1 MKASNFILAGALFV
15 FGLVSLP
22 SIVYSQSSEGRL
34 DIEEIIVTGTKRDIS
49 QQDVP
54 VAVSTLTAKQLDNTF
69 RNDVFALGQL
79 APNVTLTPQNG
90 FNAIAGGMRGT
101 GFISILVTKDPSVGV
116 VVDDFAFNH
125 VQAQAIE
132 MFDMEQVEIYRGP
145 QGTLFGK
152 NTTGGA
158 LSFTTKK
165 PVLGETFFDFETTY
179 GQYSSNDASIEKIS
193 AAANFP
199 IGDKMA
205 VRISVIQDEEEGF
218 YTNNKPSGSIISLG
232 GPGSTAFYSQGGQ
245 INDAGATQQAD
256 GSFVSVGNGAKIG
269 GKDVLAAK
277 VKVRYEPSDF
287 YRADFTYEY
296 VDDSS
301 DAPATANDTP
311 GGGAEAYLWPALGF
325 PGFRDGPTPGDPFS
339 TGESATCNT
348 FTCIGRGHA
357 IEVEGFYLTQTFNFD
372 NYSFKS
378 ITGSRDQ
385 DEILNSTYT
394 GESFTSLYDAARNT
408 SREQFQQ
415 EFRLTSEFDG
425 FFNFVAGAAYYED
438 NLKFVVFG
446 NLGFVDLI
454 SPTGTSGALQFA
466 NVAEIQATSQDRESS
481 ALYLDTT
488 FDFTDQVKLTLGVRR
503 SEDEKDFSRQQFAS
517 DGAGFALIFTPD
529 QYLGPWTNPIPDE
542 TFGLNYNASKDFSA
556 TTWRAV
562 LDYQVDE
569 NTMVYGSIAT
579 GYVAG
584 GFTETC
590 GSLFTCQPYNDEEN
604 INVEF
609 GFKADRMD
617 GRLRINGAIFQTEY
631 DSLQRDSVKV
641 RFVGDTQFQETAS
654 VNEGES
660 TATGFELEVSYV
672 ASQNLRFDGFIGL
685 LDHEYD
691 SYAPG
696 LDAGTLISGAPSGVT
711 INPDLSGL
719 SVPFSPETTAGL
731 SVTYF
736 QDLQSGGSI
745 TYNASLHYRDEFEVN
760 PLPANAAGGTA
771 DNPVIMQKRNTQV
784 EERTLVNAFVT
795 WDMNDNVALTL
806 WGKNLTDEVKRVS
819 ANPVGT
825 LWNFAR
831 YAPPRSIG
839 VKAAFNF

>member
-1 MKASNFILAGALFV
+1 MAGAFFV
-15 FGLVSLP
+15 LGLVSLP

-232 GPGSTAFYSQGGQ
+232 GPGSTALYSQGGQ

-325 PGFRDGPTPGDPFS
+325 PGFRDGPTPGNPFS

-357 IEVEGFYLTQTFNFD
+357 IEAEGFYLTQTFSFD

-425 FFNFVAGAAYYED
+425 FFNF
-438 NLKFVVFG
+438 F
-446 NLGFVDLI
+446 
-454 SPTGTSGALQFA
+454 
-466 NVAEIQATSQDRESS
+466 
-481 ALYLDTT
+481 
-488 FDFTDQVKLTLGVRR
+488 
-503 SEDEKDFSRQQFAS
+503 
-517 DGAGFALIFTPD
+517 
-529 QYLGPWTNPIPDE
+529 
-542 TFGLNYNASKDFSA
+542 
-556 TTWRAV
+556 
-562 LDYQVDE
+562 
-569 NTMVYGSIAT
+569 
-579 GYVAG
+579 
-584 GFTETC
+584 
-590 GSLFTCQPYNDEEN
+590 
-604 INVEF
+604 
-609 GFKADRMD
+609 
-617 GRLRINGAIFQTEY
+617 
-631 DSLQRDSVKV
+631 
-641 RFVGDTQFQETAS
+641 
-654 VNEGES
+654 
-660 TATGFELEVSYV
+660 
-672 ASQNLRFDGFIGL
+672 
-685 LDHEYD
+685 
-691 SYAPG
+691 
-696 LDAGTLISGAPSGVT
+696 
-711 INPDLSGL
+711 
-719 SVPFSPETTAGL
+719 
-731 SVTYF
+731 
-736 QDLQSGGSI
+736 
-745 TYNASLHYRDEFEVN
+745 
-760 PLPANAAGGTA
+760 
-771 DNPVIMQKRNTQV
+771 
-784 EERTLVNAFVT
+784 
-795 WDMNDNVALTL
+795 
-806 WGKNLTDEVKRVS
+806 
-819 ANPVGT
+819 
-825 LWNFAR
+825 
-831 YAPPRSIG
+831 
-839 VKAAFNF
+839 